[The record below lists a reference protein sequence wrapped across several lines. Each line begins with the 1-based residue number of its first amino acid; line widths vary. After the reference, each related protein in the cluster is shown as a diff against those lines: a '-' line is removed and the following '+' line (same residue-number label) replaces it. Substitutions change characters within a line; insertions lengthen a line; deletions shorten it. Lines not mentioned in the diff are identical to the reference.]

1 MADNEIFKQVS
12 KQANIVDVVSFCVGA
27 NNVIK
32 KGKDYVTIC
41 PFHDDHD
48 PSMRID
54 PVRNSYKCWVCDAGG
69 DSINFVAKYYKISQL
84 EALKKVCEITH
95 IPLPESLSNQ
105 TSFVPMVEQKYPQE
119 LKTLEDIN
127 RFYQL
132 SLTTPEASAAREY
145 LETRGLPSDVIS
157 HFGIGYAPMDST
169 RSIAALRG
177 KNVNYEVSVLERS
190 GILSNAT
197 DLQDRYSNRI
207 MFPIQDSFGHVIA
220 FSGRRYQEGQEG
232 GKYINSPETP
242 LFKKSEILYHYAQAR
257 EAAKK
262 ENCLYVVEGFM
273 DVIALYRAGIENAVA
288 LMGTALTSDH
298 IKIFERL
305 GVEIRLCLDGDEAG
319 QAGMERALPML
330 KASSLS
336 YRVVRKY
343 TNAKD
348 SDELLTK
355 FGKEALQE
363 AVKQMLD
370 PFLFLLAR
378 QLNHGNIHRKKLE
391 DTLEVQKFIKASAP
405 YYFAL
410 NEVAQGK
417 DLQILASVTG
427 LKEDL
432 LLNILKN
439 QNVIIKEEKKKEEE
453 ETPKKTQ
460 KRTSDREYIRPKTN
474 PQTNFVKDVV
484 FTDKRQNQ
492 IRYILQLNAL
502 VCSKLDKDYDPIILE
517 NEIGL
522 ILVIPFDREA
532 MNLFQNSHVDLMVR
546 PLYFLANMFGECYAM
561 DVTRQK
567 LSPSN
572 LQEIK
577 DALLSKKET
586 PTLPPSQIDDMEI
599 ESVAPKSEEE
609 EDDLGDFDFQIDD
622 QEAQPYVSGVELKDS
637 DIDLLIQ
644 ILDVMML
651 LPEEN
656 IYQKDSFNRY
666 IHAESLLKKKHLY
679 KEQSKAKY
687 GVEDAAEFRAQI
699 RKIDLQLKSFGYYP
713 KK

>member
-1 MADNEIFKQVS
+1 M
-12 KQANIVDVVSFCVGA
+12 
-27 NNVIK
+27 
-32 KGKDYVTIC
+32 
-41 PFHDDHD
+41 
-48 PSMRID
+48 
-54 PVRNSYKCWVCDAGG
+54 
-69 DSINFVAKYYKISQL
+69 
-84 EALKKVCEITH
+84 
-95 IPLPESLSNQ
+95 
-105 TSFVPMVEQKYPQE
+105 
-119 LKTLEDIN
+119 
-127 RFYQL
+127 
-132 SLTTPEASAAREY
+132 
-145 LETRGLPSDVIS
+145 
-157 HFGIGYAPMDST
+157 
-169 RSIAALRG
+169 
-177 KNVNYEVSVLERS
+177 
-190 GILSNAT
+190 
-197 DLQDRYSNRI
+197 
-207 MFPIQDSFGHVIA
+207 
-220 FSGRRYQEGQEG
+220 
-232 GKYINSPETP
+232 
-242 LFKKSEILYHYAQAR
+242 
-257 EAAKK
+257 
-262 ENCLYVVEGFM
+262 
-273 DVIALYRAGIENAVA
+273 
-288 LMGTALTSDH
+288 
-298 IKIFERL
+298 
-305 GVEIRLCLDGDEAG
+305 
-319 QAGMERALPML
+319 
-330 KASSLS
+330 
-336 YRVVRKY
+336 
-343 TNAKD
+343 
-348 SDELLTK
+348 
-355 FGKEALQE
+355 
-363 AVKQMLD
+363 
-370 PFLFLLAR
+370 
-378 QLNHGNIHRKKLE
+378 LNHKNYDKIP
-391 DTLEVQKFIKASAP
+391 V
-405 YYFAL
+405 
-410 NEVAQGK
+410 
-417 DLQILASVTG
+417 

-460 KRTSDREYIRPKTN
+460 KRTSDRDYIRPKTN

-599 ESVAPKSEEE
+599 ESVAPKSEKE